1 MRLLVPD
8 EMSPMPLLANTLT
21 RFPEHGGLYSLP
33 SSARLVGFLA
43 IASENAVARAD
54 VATVL
59 VKISDELSSGA
70 LGLRA
75 GIPRGQTL
83 WYGEPD
89 KGWLTTNGE
98 RASGEAAATLAAVCG
113 KLRAAFDWGA
123 VSMCGAA
130 TACAAKQ

>member
-1 MRLLVPD
+1 
-8 EMSPMPLLANTLT
+8 MPLLANTLT

-33 SSARLVGFLA
+33 SSARLIGFLT

-54 VATVL
+54 VTAAL

-70 LGLRA
+70 LGLQA
-75 GIPRGQTL
+75 GIPRGRTL
-83 WYGEPD
+83 WYGDPD
-89 KGWLTTNGE
+89 KGWLTVNGE
-98 RASGEAAATLAAVCG
+98 RAPGEAAATLAAVCK

-130 TACAAKQ
+130 TACSAQQ